1 MKVIMPT
8 FEDGGTHINISG
20 VVLAKNAPNRDNAI
34 TLMEWLVSDE
44 AQQHYASMNYEY
56 PVREGVEIDPTVAA
70 WGKLEPDPLALSD
83 IAANKKKAAE
93 IVDRVA
99 FDEGP
104 GV

>member
-1 MKVIMPT
+1 
-8 FEDGGTHINISG
+8 
-20 VVLAKNAPNRDNAI
+20 
-34 TLMEWLVSDE
+34 VSDE

-56 PVREGVEIDPTVAA
+56 PVREGVKLDQTVAA
-70 WGKLEPDPLALSD
+70 FGELNPDTLPLND

-93 IVDRVA
+93 IVDRIA